1 MRDFGIGSTARSLA
15 LGVAALVLFSGCASI
30 GGFMGGESTKT
41 PAELIAEGVK
51 NMERSRY
58 TAAIEA
64 FEDVRDRFPYSK
76 YAVLAELRIADA
88 EFKREEYDAAFGA
101 YDQFEKLHP
110 KNENIPYVIYQKA
123 MCHFKRMTTPDR
135 DQFHT
140 MRAKEIFERLIRR
153 FPKSE
158 YANRAMKNLRKC
170 LLFLAEHELY
180 VGHFYFRM
188 GEYRAALARYN
199 YLLQNYPDMG
209 QYYEALEYI
218 SKCKEKL
225 AQGYDRETESPV
237 HEEKRTLVDRIRSLF

>member
-1 MRDFGIGSTARSLA
+1 MERDSR
-15 LGVAALVLFSGCASI
+15 
-30 GGFMGGESTKT
+30 KT
-41 PAELIAEGVK
+41 PAELVAEGVRD
-51 NMERSRY
+51 MERGRY

-88 EFKREEYDAAFGA
+88 EFKRGEYDAAFEA

-123 MCHFKRMTTPDR
+123 MCHFERMTTPDR
-135 DQFHT
+135 DQSHT

-153 FPKSE
+153 FPKDE
-158 YANRAMKNLRKC
+158 YADRAKKNLREC

-180 VGHFYFRM
+180 VGRFYFKM
-188 GEYRAALARYN
+188 GKYRAAMARYN

-225 AQGYDRETESPV
+225 AQGYDKETDSPLG
-237 HEEKRTLVDRIRSLF
+237 EKKRTLADRIRSLF